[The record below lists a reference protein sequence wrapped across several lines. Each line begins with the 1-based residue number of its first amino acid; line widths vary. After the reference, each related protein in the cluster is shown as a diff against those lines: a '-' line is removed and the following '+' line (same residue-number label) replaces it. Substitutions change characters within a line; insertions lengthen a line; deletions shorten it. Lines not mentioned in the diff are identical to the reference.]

1 MKPLST
7 GSTSNTNGDGT
18 QQNNNDKLGE
28 HLGSLASETPEYK
41 IKKSI
46 DHTTRQRGKRKIFQH
61 GSIPSVTKLATMEAK
76 AIIF

>member
-41 IKKSI
+41 IKKINRSHNKTKGKEEDI
-46 DHTTRQRGKRKIFQH
+46 STRLNSLRNKTGNN
-61 GSIPSVTKLATMEAK
+61 GS
-76 AIIF
+76 